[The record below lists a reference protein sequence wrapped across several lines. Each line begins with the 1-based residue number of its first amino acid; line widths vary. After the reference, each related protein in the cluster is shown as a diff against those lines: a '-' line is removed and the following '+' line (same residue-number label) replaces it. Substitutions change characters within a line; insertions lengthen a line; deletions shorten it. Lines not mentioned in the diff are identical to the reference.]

1 MLSSE
6 TNDVVRSHFF
16 KYGKEY
22 YPLFNPSIIIDYQI
36 HLLSAIT
43 ENSKKCAVISSLA
56 KATVDGFKKV
66 DNSLKAEFPGYFEYM
81 WGNYRNSFDISG
93 ENIIKT
99 EKSLQSLS
107 DLLKELSEQYT
118 DAVFKRK
125 ATDMFIRV
133 VENIISR
140 NSSHKEEMQIH
151 EDVD

>member
-1 MLSSE
+1 MSSS
-6 TNDVVRSHFF
+6 R
-16 KYGKEY
+16 
-22 YPLFNPSIIIDYQI
+22 FNCFD
-36 HLLSAIT
+36 
-43 ENSKKCAVISSLA
+43 EEMA

-99 EKSLQSLS
+99 EKSLESLS

-133 VENIISR
+133 VESIISR
-140 NSSHKEEMQIH
+140 NSSHKEEMQID